1 MAKRPRKFD
10 TDPLVRMIKS
20 YVRFNG
26 GISKLETVEIKEQTY
41 YGRNR
46 TPDKYQL
53 GELRKLMI
61 AFGIPKEEILAAVDK
76 ALTG

>member
-76 ALTG
+76 ALTS

>member
-1 MAKRPRKFD
+1 MTKRPRRYD
-10 TDPLVRMIKS
+10 TDPLVRTIKS
-20 YVRFNG
+20 YVGFNG
-26 GISKLETVEIKEQTY
+26 GTARMPEAGIAEQTY

-61 AFGIPKEEILAAVDK
+61 AYDIPKEEILAAVDK